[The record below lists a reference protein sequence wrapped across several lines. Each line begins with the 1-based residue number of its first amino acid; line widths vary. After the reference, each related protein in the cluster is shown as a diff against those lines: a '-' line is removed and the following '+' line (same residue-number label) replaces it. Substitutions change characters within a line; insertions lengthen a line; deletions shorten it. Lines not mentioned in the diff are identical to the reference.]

1 MKALKRWTTSI
12 SSSFDWVISQVEN
25 HETLVGSAIREMQH
39 ASAKAKMQLNRVK
52 KDGSAM
58 RERLAELKEAEKLWQ
73 DRALSVHTSD
83 PQKALE
89 CIRRKK
95 RSEREIKAIEGHIKE
110 HRKLEKQLSG
120 DLETIHSRISELKR
134 KKNAFAA
141 RQYRAEAAQAGQ
153 REDIGLI
160 TEIDEIFDRWE
171 GRLAQCEAFESV
183 PDGFEDDFLQEEE
196 DQQLEAELEALIK
209 QVS

>member
-12 SSSFDWVISQVEN
+12 ASSFDWVISQVEN

-39 ASAKAKMQLNRVK
+39 ASAKAKMQLSRVRR
-52 KDGSAM
+52 DGSAM
-58 RERLAELKEAEKLWQ
+58 RDRLAELKEAESLWEE
-73 DRALSVHTSD
+73 RALSIHTD
-83 PQKALE
+83 DQQKALE

-95 RSEREIKAIEGHIKE
+95 RACREINAIETHIKE
-110 HRKLEKQLSG
+110 HSKLEKQLSS

-171 GRLAQCEAFESV
+171 GRLAQCESFETL
-183 PDGFEDDFLQEEE
+183 PDSFEDDFIQEEE
-196 DQQLEAELEALIK
+196 EQELKAELEALVN
-209 QVS
+209 QLS